1 MTSAHLPTDSS
12 SPALASL
19 RERLAQAA
27 RRGEPDP
34 AAALAL
40 AHLDPEAARAWLAG
54 EERATLAWPD
64 GALAGLLALLVER
77 AIAADD
83 RRVLREL
90 GALLWRFAAAAEPGT
105 VHCLLSQLT
114 PAELE
119 SAPFPELLARSR
131 ERAPGHAGLLRV
143 ASEAALRTGGEA
155 AHALLTQLGR
165 ADSSPA
171 TIQHVF
177 RSRQALPAPAGPG

>member
-40 AHLDPEAARAWLAG
+40 AHLDPEAARAS
-54 EERATLAWPD
+54 
-64 GALAGLLALLVER
+64 LAGLLALLVER

-83 RRVLREL
+83 RRALREL

-131 ERAPGHAGLLRV
+131 ERAPGH
-143 ASEAALRTGGEA
+143 
-155 AHALLTQLGR
+155 
-165 ADSSPA
+165 
-171 TIQHVF
+171 
-177 RSRQALPAPAGPG
+177 